1 MDTVSFG
8 KEIRRATLRCLHSQ
22 GSGHVG
28 GCLSIVDVLAV
39 LYGKHMDVDPSAPK
53 RPNRDCLVLSKGHAG
68 PAWYATLALK
78 GFFPMEWLDTLN
90 KLGTKL
96 PSHANLNLTP
106 GVDMTAGSLGQGL
119 SCACGLA
126 LGKKMSGDDHFVYV
140 ILGDGELQE
149 GQNWEGA
156 MFAAARK
163 LDNLIV
169 FVDANKLQIDGTTA
183 EVCNV
188 EDIAKKFASFGF
200 VTARIDGHDHDA
212 IDNAICLAKQQARSK
227 RYAGKPHCI
236 VLDTVKGRGI
246 SFYETMG
253 AGVHSTTVTDE
264 QYQLALD
271 ELK

>member
-1 MDTVSFG
+1 MDMVNFS

-28 GCLSIVDVLAV
+28 GSLSIADLLAV
-39 LYGKHMDVDPSAPK
+39 LYGKHMDVDPQNPK

-68 PAWYATLALK
+68 PAWYSTLALK
-78 GFFPMEWLDTLN
+78 GFFPMDWLDTLN
-90 KLGTKL
+90 KLGTRL

-119 SCACGLA
+119 SCACGIALA
-126 LGKKMSGDDHFVYV
+126 KKLKKDDHFVYV

-156 MFAAARK
+156 MFAGSKA
-163 LDNLIV
+163 LDNIIV
-169 FVDANKLQIDGTTA
+169 FVDCNKLQIDGTTK

-188 EDIAKKFASFGF
+188 EDIAQKFASFGF
-200 VTARIDGHDHDA
+200 ATDRVNGHDHGA
-212 IDNAICLAKQQARSK
+212 IDGAISRAKKQK
-227 RYAGKPHCI
+227 GVPHCI
-236 VLDTVKGRGI
+236 VLDTVKGKGV
-246 SFYETMG
+246 SFYEQMG

-264 QYQLALD
+264 QYKLALE